1 MKKLLKMFHFSTV
14 FAVCTSDAGGGRTD
28 TKKHALPFAPEN
40 SYARHFRRG
49 EGQRNI
55 CFADHNQTRKP
66 SALVTLIVD
75 LRGESKRRRDQEHEQ
90 AKSLGMHFV
99 TIPGNGWSSPT
110 DQQIAQFFALIRE
123 RPPHKNLRP
132 LLVRW

>member
-1 MKKLLKMFHFSTV
+1 MPVVVGPT
-14 FAVCTSDAGGGRTD
+14 
-28 TKKHALPFAPEN
+28 
-40 SYARHFRRG
+40 
-49 EGQRNI
+49 QRNTLWRSLQKI
-55 CFADHNQTRKP
+55 HMHGISDADHNQTRKP

-75 LRGESKRRRDQEHEQ
+75 LRGESKRRRDREHEQ